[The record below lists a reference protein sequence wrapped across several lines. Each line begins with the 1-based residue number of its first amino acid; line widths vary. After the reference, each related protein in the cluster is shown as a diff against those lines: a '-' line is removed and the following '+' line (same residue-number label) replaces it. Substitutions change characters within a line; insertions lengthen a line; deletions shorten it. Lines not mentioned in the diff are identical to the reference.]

1 MAKLG
6 SKVTVAQ
13 QKSGAPPVIL
23 QAQATGHI
31 PLSTPAE
38 IAQWE
43 ADVHAFYGLSLK
55 IAGSGMHA
63 CETCSGG
70 CSDDCGLL

>member
-6 SKVTVAQ
+6 SKVTKAQ
-13 QKSGAPPVIL
+13 QQSGAPPVIV
-23 QAQATGHI
+23 QVQATGHI
-31 PLSTPAE
+31 PLSTPVE

-43 ADVHAFYGLSLK
+43 SDVQAFYGLNIK
-55 IAGSGMHA
+55 ITGGMHA